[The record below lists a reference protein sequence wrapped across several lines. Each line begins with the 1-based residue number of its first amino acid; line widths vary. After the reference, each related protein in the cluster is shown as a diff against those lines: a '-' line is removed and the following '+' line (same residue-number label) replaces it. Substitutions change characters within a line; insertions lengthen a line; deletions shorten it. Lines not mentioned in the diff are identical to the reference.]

1 MNITDVPVIVI
12 SAASD
17 TPIENSPLYVCV
29 CVCLSAYVCLCVC
42 VCLSAYVCLCV
53 CQYVRNTPS
62 HITEPVIES

>member
-29 CVCLSAYVCLCVC
+29 CVCVCVCLPMCVC
-42 VCLSAYVCLCV
+42 VCVCV
-53 CQYVRNTPS
+53 CVS
-62 HITEPVIES
+62 VC